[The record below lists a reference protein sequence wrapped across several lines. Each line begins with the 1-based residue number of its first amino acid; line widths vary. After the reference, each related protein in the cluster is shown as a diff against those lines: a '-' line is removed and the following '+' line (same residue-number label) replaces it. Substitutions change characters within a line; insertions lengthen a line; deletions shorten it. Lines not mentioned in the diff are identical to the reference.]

1 MSFSLVDKQLGH
13 YELLG
18 GLGSGAMSEVYL
30 ARDTRLDRLVAVKV
44 LSEQILRKADGVHRF
59 EREAQAAARLEHPNV
74 ATVFTSGSHE
84 GKPYY
89 AMELIRGWSF
99 RELVES
105 RVSFTLEQVLPLF
118 AQACVGLDAAFR
130 SGVTHRDVKPGNLM
144 VAESGQLKVVDFGL
158 ARLSDETTRR
168 KRRGIM
174 GTPFYLAPEVIRGAD
189 GDHRSDL
196 YSLGVTFWEVLTGC
210 PPFDAD
216 TPRGVLQQHLNDPA
230 PLLSES
236 NPSLPDDLSRLVA
249 EMMEKDPADRP
260 AGFEDVHQRLRDL
273 TATGTSLSTLLRWCG
288 GQQVNTFS
296 HDGKCSLCGRPYDQ
310 RKRPETFH
318 VDLVSWNSPDARR
331 RAGEYIGAA
340 LGHPIETIDV
350 LLDPLPFRAAFRARR
365 EAARRMHR
373 DFHERGVEV
382 LLVPADRAESK
393 GQLPI
398 QRLPISPSWPQM
410 SASSSGSEWVTPGLR
425 RPQANNTLRQ
435 TLLLTGL
442 LLVLTTGLA
451 FSLFDAYSEVRTLR
465 SDLAELT
472 TATERSTELSPNVLA
487 STRSVSTTDSTNE
500 FTWVSLRPGSPV
512 AHASKV
518 YIHGQL
524 TESVKKLTE
533 YLPAITEHLP
543 LEVTLVHRPIST
555 PDSPRAWTDSAWAP
569 RLEFPIS
576 GVTQISDDEIR
587 RMSDN
592 LTARALLRRAAG
604 PSVPGWLIVG
614 IATLRE
620 QGPTSG
626 RAWSADAVS
635 KVPVRAVPSAPREAN
650 EEHERVGRQ
659 FVSFLLNRGGWSALN
674 ELVANLSA
682 GRSPEDAVLRSF
694 GVSLGDLEIEWMEH
708 SEESAVP

>member
-1 MSFSLVDKQLGH
+1 VSFSLVDKQLGH

-44 LSEQILRKADGVHRF
+44 LSAQILRKADGVHRF

-74 ATVFTSGSHE
+74 STVFTSGSHE

-105 RVSFTLEQVLPLF
+105 RVSFTLEQILPLF
-118 AQACVGLDAAFR
+118 AQACVGLEAAFR

-158 ARLSDETTRR
+158 ARLSDETSRR
-168 KRRGIM
+168 RRRGIM
-174 GTPFYLAPEVIRGAD
+174 GTPFYLAPEVIGGAD

-210 PPFDAD
+210 PPFNAD
-216 TPRGVLQQHLNDPA
+216 TPRGVLQQHIQEAA
-230 PLLSES
+230 PLLSDR
-236 NPSLPDDLSRLVA
+236 NPTLPSGLSRLVA
-249 EMMEKDPADRP
+249 EMMEKDPANRP
-260 AGFEDVHQRLRDL
+260 PSFEDIHQRLRDL
-273 TATGTSLSTLLRWCG
+273 TGTGSSLGNLLRWCSS
-288 GQQVNTFS
+288 QQVNSFS
-296 HDGKCSLCGRPYDQ
+296 HEGKCSLCGRPYDQ

-340 LGHPIETIDV
+340 LGHPPETIDV

-382 LLVPADRAESK
+382 MLVPADQAESK

-398 QRLPISPSWPQM
+398 QRLPISPAWPQT
-410 SASSSGSEWVTPGLR
+410 SASSSGSEWLPPGQQR
-425 RPQANNTLRQ
+425 ARDNSPLRQ
-435 TLLLTGL
+435 TLLLTAL

-451 FSLFDAYSEVRTLR
+451 FSLFDAHSEVRTLR
-465 SDLAELT
+465 SDLAELVLLREQAAE
-472 TATERSTELSPNVLA
+472 TAPSA
-487 STRSVSTTDSTNE
+487 SSAIHPPRKSH
-500 FTWVSLRPGSPV
+500 WVSLRSDSPV
-512 AHASKV
+512 NQASRTHVHDEITASTKE
-518 YIHGQL
+518 L
-524 TESVKKLTE
+524 TEL
-533 YLPAITEHLP
+533 LPALTDHLP
-543 LEVTLVHRPIST
+543 LEVTLVHQPIAT
-555 PDSPRAWTDSAWAP
+555 RESPRAWTNATWAP

-576 GVTQISDDEIR
+576 GVTQVSDDQLR

-592 LTARALLRRAAG
+592 LTARAMLRRAAG

-620 QGPTSG
+620 QGPEDRLAEPEDVVTE
-626 RAWSADAVS
+626 VTE
-635 KVPVRAVPSAPREAN
+635 VTVRAVPSAPREAN
-650 EEHERVGRQ
+650 ERHEQVSRH
-659 FVSFLLNRGGWSALN
+659 FVSFLLNRGGWAALN
-674 ELVANLSA
+674 GLVANLSA

-694 GVSLGDLEIEWMEH
+694 GVSLEDLELEWQDH
-708 SEESAVP
+708 SGESPLP

>member
-1 MSFSLVDKQLGH
+1 MSFPLVDKQLGH

-44 LSEQILRKADGVHRF
+44 LSAQILRRADGVHRF

-99 RELVES
+99 RELIES
-105 RVSFTLEQVLPLF
+105 RVSFTLEQILPLF
-118 AQACVGLDAAFR
+118 AQACVGLEAAFL

-174 GTPFYLAPEVIRGAD
+174 GTPFYLAPEVIGGAA

-210 PPFDAD
+210 PPFNAD
-216 TPRGVLQQHLNDPA
+216 TPRGVLQQHVHEAA
-230 PLLSES
+230 PLLSER
-236 NPSLPDDLSRLVA
+236 NPTLPGDLSRLVA
-249 EMMEKDPADRP
+249 EMMEKDPQDRP
-260 AGFEDVHQRLRDL
+260 LSFEDVHQRLRGL
-273 TATGTSLSTLLRWCG
+273 TGTGSSLGTLLRWCS
-288 GQQVNTFS
+288 GQETNSFS
-296 HDGKCSLCGRPYDQ
+296 DGSRCSLCGRPYDQ

-331 RAGEYIGAA
+331 LAGKYIGDA
-340 LGHPIETIDV
+340 LGHSPETIDV

-382 LLVPADRAESK
+382 LLVPADQAESK

-410 SASSSGSEWVTPGLR
+410 SPSSTGEEWLAPSHR
-425 RPQANNTLRQ
+425 RAQNNNALRQ

-451 FSLFDAYSEVRTLR
+451 FSLFDAHSEVRELRAGLDELTSPERHSAETPPTVAGRNSVITTGASTQDSRWLSLQSDGPLATTSTLR
-465 SDLAELT
+465 IRKQLRQSVEELT
-472 TATERSTELSPNVLA
+472 GLLPVL
-487 STRSVSTTDSTNE
+487 T
-500 FTWVSLRPGSPV
+500 G
-512 AHASKV
+512 
-518 YIHGQL
+518 Y
-524 TESVKKLTE
+524 
-533 YLPAITEHLP
+533 LP
-543 LEVTLVHRPIST
+543 LEVTLVHRPVAS
-555 PDSPRAWTDSAWAP
+555 PESPRAWVNSTWAP
-569 RLEFPIS
+569 RLEFPVS
-576 GVTQISDDEIR
+576 GVTQISDDTLSD
-587 RMSDN
+587 MSDN
-592 LTARALLRRAAG
+592 LTARALVRRAAG

-614 IATLRE
+614 VATLRE
-620 QGPTSG
+620 QGPTKRLDSP
-626 RAWSADAVS
+626 SDAVR
-635 KVPVRAVPSAPREAN
+635 KVPVRAVPSDPREAS
-650 EEHERVGRQ
+650 ESHERVSRLFVRFLIGRA
-659 FVSFLLNRGGWSALN
+659 GWPALDG
-674 ELVANLSA
+674 LIANLSA

-694 GVSLGDLEIEWMEH
+694 GVSLEDLEVEWAEH
-708 SEESAVP
+708 SEESPLP